1 MYKFDLKI
9 QQMSQK
15 FQFKKTFR
23 YECHGNQNSPILLY
37 VLHGYGQLAPFF
49 IRKFFTLENTFIV
62 APEGMHRFYLNGTS
76 GRVGASWMTKEER
89 EDDISDNIDWLNA
102 LNKHIRSL
110 GNFEKCL
117 ILGFSQGGATAAR
130 WFNSTEMDA
139 DHLIMWSSIF
149 PPDIEIEK
157 FIHPN
162 EKRNFFVIGTNDE
175 YFNED
180 SYNEAVLFYSHLNF
194 EVKTFTGE
202 HNIHSETLH
211 SILAEIR

>member
-1 MYKFDLKI
+1 
-9 QQMSQK
+9 
-15 FQFKKTFR
+15 
-23 YECHGNQNSPILLY
+23 
-37 VLHGYGQLAPFF
+37 
-49 IRKFFTLENTFIV
+49 
-62 APEGMHRFYLNGTS
+62 MHRFYLNGTS

-102 LNKHIRSL
+102 LNKQIRSL
-110 GNFEKCL
+110 GNFEKCI

-130 WFNSTEMDA
+130 WFNSPDMDA

-157 FIHPN
+157 LIHPN